1 MVTSSGP
8 AYRLLVRDPSLRVV
22 AEIDQYLSCTL
33 QPRFNGLGSWVLE
46 LAADTEAAAALGD
59 GCGLVAVRNGV
70 VVLSGP
76 MVRREDRGDDEGDF
90 VVASGYDD
98 TIHLSDRFAA
108 PCAWPYTA
116 QDADV
121 RAGAA
126 ESVITAYVAANAI
139 AGGAW
144 TGAVGGYVR
153 DAVAGLAAAPDQ
165 GRGAFVTGRA
175 RFVNLLDLLTDLAL
189 SGGDLGF
196 RVTQSLAQTGV
207 LSFEVYVPTDRSA
220 TAVFSREM
228 GNLRGYEYVS
238 EAPTGN
244 AITTAGQGQGTARQF
259 RARVD
264 FGSIATHN
272 RRIEIFVDR
281 RDTATV
287 AELDQTGD
295 EELSRRADRGQLKLS
310 PIDTEGLSFMG
321 ADAERSY
328 ALGDRVTVMVR
339 GVPVS
344 DIVREV
350 RIVLST
356 DGGEEVEPVVGTPGA
371 MLAHTD
377 TYVLRHLHRR
387 LSLQERQ

>member
-1 MVTSSGP
+1 MMALSPPV
-8 AYRLLVRDPSLRVV
+8 YRLLVRDPSLRIV
-22 AEIDQYLSCTL
+22 AEVDQYASCTL

-46 LAADTEAAAALGD
+46 LPADTDAASTFEEGY
-59 GCGLVAVRNGV
+59 GLVAVRNGQ

-76 MVRREDRGDDEGDF
+76 MVRREDHGDEEGDR
-90 VVASGYDD
+90 VIVSGYDD
-98 TIHLSDRFAA
+98 TVNLADRLAL

-116 QDADV
+116 QESDV
-121 RAGAA
+121 RVGAA
-126 ESVITAYVAANAI
+126 ESVMYGYVRDNAV

-144 TGAVGGYVR
+144 LSTAAGHARAAVT
-153 DAVAGLAAAPDQ
+153 GLASAPDLA
-165 GRGAFVTGRA
+165 RGATVTGRA

-196 RVTQSLAQTGV
+196 RVLQT
-207 LSFEVYVPTDRSA
+207 LTATPTLQFEVYVPTDRST

-228 GNLRGYEYVS
+228 GNLRTYEYVT

-244 AITTAGQGQGTARQF
+244 AITVGGQGEGA
-259 RARVD
+259 ARVFRERRD
-264 FGSIATHN
+264 DASIALHD

-281 RDTATV
+281 RDSATT

-295 EELSRRADRGQLKLS
+295 EELLRRADRGQLSLE
-310 PIDTEGLSFMG
+310 PIDTEGLAFMSG
-321 ADAERSY
+321 NPVGTY
-328 ALGDRVTVMVR
+328 QLGDRVTVVVR

-350 RIVLST
+350 RITLSVN
-356 DGGEEVEPVVGTPGA
+356 DGEVVAPVVGTPGA
-371 MLAHTD
+371 VLTHSD

-387 LSLQERQ
+387 ISLQERQ